1 MRTLRF
7 IINEQIVEEDP
18 NCDFS
23 GIVPGTEGYLQ
34 AEFFFSP
41 EWNGCVKAA
50 KFSSVMGREYETVI
64 LKDGKSC
71 VIPAEALK
79 HKSFRI
85 RLLGRRDNFT
95 LTTNNVTVC
104 QDGGKS

>member
-7 IINEQIVEEDP
+7 IVNEQILEADP

-23 GIVPGTEGYLQ
+23 GIVPGTDGYLK
-34 AEFFFSP
+34 AEFSFSP
-41 EWNGCVKAA
+41 EWNGCIKVAR
-50 KFSSVMGREYETVI
+50 FYSIMGREYEPQI

-71 VIPAEALK
+71 MIPAEALK
-79 HKSFRI
+79 NRTFKI
-85 RLLGRRDNFT
+85 EVLGRRDSFT
-95 LTTNNVTVC
+95 LTTNKVAIS

>member
-1 MRTLRF
+1 MRQLRF
-7 IINEQIVEEDP
+7 IVNEQIIKADP

-23 GIVPGTEGYLQ
+23 GIGPGTEGYLQ
-34 AEFFFSP
+34 VEFSFSP

-50 KFSSVMGREYETVI
+50 KFSSTMGKEYETVI

-71 VIPAEALK
+71 MIPAEALK
-79 HKSFRI
+79 FRSFRI

-95 LTTNNVTVC
+95 LTTNYVTVR